1 MRARSHSVPGPGGL
15 GLLMMFP
22 SSSSVVVVPGEKVL
36 IEIRFNF
43 GFLRAGPI
51 FASMRAAHSS
61 TTHTNARGRTK
72 SHSLLYDS
80 IPLGDCRGAHNLK
93 SNLRTTQKNINSH
106 QSIPHNRYTILKNV
120 RMYYYVRNILPVRM
134 SNNTLFCFS
143 ALLNL
148 QN

>member
-22 SSSSVVVVPGEKVL
+22 SSSAVVVVPGEKVL

-106 QSIPHNRYTILKNV
+106 QSIPHNRYTILKKCTHV
-120 RMYYYVRNILPVRM
+120 LLKLTFSPYVCLT
-134 SNNTLFCFS
+134 NTLF
-143 ALLNL
+143 
-148 QN
+148 

>member
-1 MRARSHSVPGPGGL
+1 MLVREELRARSHSVPGPGGL

-22 SSSSVVVVPGEKVL
+22 SSSAVVVVPGEKVL

-93 SNLRTTQKNINSH
+93 SNLRTTQKTSTVIS
-106 QSIPHNRYTILKNV
+106 QFLITAIPYLKNV
-120 RMYYYVRNILPVRM
+120 RMYY
-134 SNNTLFCFS
+134 
-143 ALLNL
+143 
-148 QN
+148 